1 MTTSRVHSSQ
11 FTLLNARLEIVMLTF
26 FINSRFNFLPQL
38 GQLLDEPYT
47 ERSRSA
53 ILAEEGDDQ
62 SRLTVVVVS
71 RDNHVVNV
79 PLKDVVG
86 VVGVGGEAEG
96 SFLVQERRV
105 GTEQDDVPSGVVTLE
120 RVF

>member
-86 VVGVGGEAEG
+86 VVGVGGEAKG

>member
-1 MTTSRVHSSQ
+1 
-11 FTLLNARLEIVMLTF
+11 MLTF
-26 FINSRFNFLPQL
+26 FINSRFNFLSQL

-53 ILAEEGDDQ
+53 ILAGCGDDQ

-71 RDNHVVNV
+71 RDNHVVDV

-86 VVGVGGEAEG
+86 VVGVGGEAKG
-96 SFLVQERRV
+96 SFLFQERRV

>member
-1 MTTSRVHSSQ
+1 
-11 FTLLNARLEIVMLTF
+11 MLTF

-96 SFLVQERRV
+96 SFLVQDRRV